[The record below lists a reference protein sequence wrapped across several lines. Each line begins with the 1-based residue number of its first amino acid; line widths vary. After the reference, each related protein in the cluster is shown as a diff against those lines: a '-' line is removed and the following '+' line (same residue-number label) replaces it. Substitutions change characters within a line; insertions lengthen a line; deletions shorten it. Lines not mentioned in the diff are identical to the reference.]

1 MATFNF
7 EDTLK
12 QLQSGKPLTGLDGI
26 LTPLI
31 KQLTEAALQAE
42 LDQHLAEQHQVH
54 QPEQSNRKNG
64 YTRKTMKTSSGSF
77 ELDTPR
83 DRQGTFEPQLVK
95 KHQAHLTDEID
106 RKILGLFAIGMSYQD
121 ISQHIHEMYGI
132 DVSNA
137 SISAI
142 TDKVIPE
149 LKQWQSRPL
158 DAIYPIV
165 WLDAIHYKVKDK
177 DTGVYRHQA
186 VYTIL
191 AVNTEG
197 HKELIGLYLSE
208 SEGAA
213 YWLNVLTDLN
223 NRGIQD
229 ILIACVDGL
238 KGFPEAIAAVFPRT
252 EVQHCVIHQ
261 IRNSLRYV
269 GSKHH
274 KAFMADLKPVYRAAT
289 LTLAE
294 AALDELE
301 AKWGDQYPLVIKSW
315 RINWPTL
322 SAYFKYPADI
332 RKAIYTTNAV
342 EAVHRQFRKLTKT
355 KGGFSSENALLK
367 LLYAGI
373 MQASSRWT
381 MPIANWGK
389 TISQLSIHFEGRLL
403 AEQHSSY
410 NGDLN

>member
-7 EDTLK
+7 EDALK
-12 QLQSGKPLTGLDGI
+12 QLQSGKSLTGSDGV

-54 QPEQSNRKNG
+54 RPEQSNRKNG
-64 YTRKTMKTSSGSF
+64 YTRKTMKTSSGNF

-83 DRQGTFEPQLVK
+83 DREGTFEPQLIK
-95 KHQAHLTDEID
+95 KHQTHLTDEID

-121 ISQHIHEMYGI
+121 ISQHIQEMYGI
-132 DVSNA
+132 DVSSA
-137 SISAI
+137 TISGI

-149 LKQWQSRPL
+149 LRQWQSRSL

-165 WLDAIHYKVKDK
+165 WLDAIHYKVRNK
-177 DTGVYRHQA
+177 DTGLYRNQA

-223 NRGIQD
+223 NRGVED

-238 KGFPEAIAAVFPRT
+238 KGFPEAIAAVFPDT

-301 AKWGDQYPLVIKSW
+301 VKWGDQYPLVIKSW
-315 RINWPTL
+315 RSNWPTL

-389 TISQLSIHFEGRLL
+389 TISQLSIHFEGRLDGIM
-403 AEQHSSY
+403 EI
-410 NGDLN
+410 